1 MSNSI
6 ALPALKLI
14 LGSTLFTKAILF
26 FLLSLS
32 IISWAI
38 MLNKYFFIVGYKS
51 TISNFV
57 TSLTKQSSIK
67 FIEESCNQFGNSIIR
82 TVPVIL
88 LKLIRSQSQGRQI
101 LSPES
106 IINNAVMFEYSKLQ
120 KWMGLLA
127 TTANISPLIGLLGT
141 VYGIM
146 YSFIS
151 IQQMGNATIA
161 TVAPGIAEALMTT
174 IAGLCV
180 AIPASAGHNFLSMR
194 INNCLDQLERISEF
208 TKDLFSKGTET

>member
-14 LGSTLFTKAILF
+14 LGSTLFTKAILV
-26 FLLSLS
+26 FLVSLS

-38 MLNKYFFIVGYKS
+38 ILNKYFYIVGYKT
-51 TISNFV
+51 TISGFV
-57 TSLTKQSSIK
+57 TSLTRQANIK
-67 FIEESCNQFGNSIIR
+67 LIEESCNNFSNSTIR
-82 TVPVIL
+82 TVPIIL
-88 LKLIRSQSQGRQI
+88 LKLIKSQNEGRQI

-106 IINNAVMFEYSKLQ
+106 IINNAVMFEFNRLQ

-127 TTANISPLIGLLGT
+127 TTASTSPLIGLLGT

-208 TKDLFSKGTET
+208 TKDLFSKGTKS